1 MTLSLTTFVI
11 VWLSIWSFFA
21 LPTAVGSWHRGENSG
36 RAAVYGFAFPATWVI
51 WFVED
56 NHRAG
61 RKAFRSR

>member
-1 MTLSLTTFVI
+1 LTLSLTPFEI
-11 VWLSIWSFFA
+11 VWLFIWSFFA
-21 LPTAVGSWHRGENSG
+21 LPTAVRSWRRGESSG
-36 RAAVYGFAFPATWVI
+36 RAAVYGLAFPATWVI